1 MNKRRRSDRKSV
13 AVALLNLVESDDEE
27 FPTLENVQSS
37 SDEDTSDEAEMSDEE
52 QILHGPCNV
61 DPAGADVNS
70 RFFCVFVT
78 LKHLLIKYLCLQG
91 VPGRQ
96 KHCT

>member
-27 FPTLENVQSS
+27 LPTLENVQSS

-78 LKHLLIKYLCLQG
+78 LKHLLIK
-91 VPGRQ
+91 
-96 KHCT
+96 